1 MQTAG
6 LAPTVCG
13 GVRYSLQYPSV
24 SLKSEHGRR
33 TSVNSSKD
41 EKLGNLQKQEE
52 DLNLTCDSEETPDGG
67 LNASG
72 RRLPRGRQTRGTR
85 GEI

>member
-6 LAPTVCG
+6 LALTVWG
-13 GVRYSLQYPSV
+13 GVRYPLQYPSV

-41 EKLGNLQKQEE
+41 EKLGNLQKQ

-72 RRLPRGRQTRGTR
+72 RRLPRDRQARGTR
-85 GEI
+85 GT